1 MCCLIHEY
9 KIKNLLSSKN
19 IPVCRYQQ
27 NKTCVADCLG
37 CKLFAC
43 DEVHKKGY
51 KYTYYNVALVRY
63 FFNLGQKIIIRCSVF
78 THKDKILKRLRLL
91 NF

>member
-1 MCCLIHEY
+1 MRNLFNSSIELSRCIY
-9 KIKNLLSSKN
+9 QKNG
-19 IPVCRYQQ
+19 VCTTA
-27 NKTCVADCLG
+27 NLG

-51 KYTYYNVALVRY
+51 NFTYYNVALVRY
-63 FFNLGQKIIIRCSVF
+63 FFNLGQKIIIRCTLFS
-78 THKDKILKRLRLL
+78 HKDKVLKRLRLL